1 MPYELPIVIEELNGK
16 KRMIALRD
24 RSLPYKGCSFV
35 NGTQKMEITYFPG
48 NPVAYVQVLGPEFGS
63 TTLQGWWKDKFLVSP
78 DSAPVANRFPKVTA
92 NGQPQPTKGNL
103 VFGNTFASSGIYPGG
118 TQLLQRSA
126 TVRDAFEL
134 IKNSGA
140 KLKLEWQDIARYGH
154 LFRTD
159 FKEHGG
165 DEIEF
170 ELEFKWT
177 GATDAQPKVVKKS
190 FKAKGLLDFLI
201 GIVKA
206 INNLLATVAYTFRL
220 YIGRF
225 AGKIAE
231 LLNALSGLIGTLNG
245 FVGFKSF
252 AGELISGIKSSL
264 YNLRDKVRELF
275 DLWDTDDNRLSQGRR
290 NLADSQYGGLLM
302 LQLRRIMSILAA
314 EVAES
319 LELLE
324 IQTARETLMVYE
336 LKGLQSLRDISLQ
349 VYGTPN
355 SWREIMY
362 FNRLSSSFVSPP
374 TELKI
379 PRLSS

>member
-103 VFGNTFASSGIYPGG
+103 VFGNTFASSGIDPGG
-118 TQLLQRSA
+118 TQLLRRSA
-126 TVRDAFEL
+126 TVPDAFDL

-140 KLKLEWQDIARYGH
+140 NLKLEWQDIARYGH

-190 FKAKGLLDFLI
+190 FKAKGLLDLLI